1 METVALRHLVVVV
14 PGFGGSVLRAADG
27 TAGWGPAFG
36 DIARSMIWAD
46 PLSVT
51 DGPGVAVAGVI
62 RTATIFPPFVLPGY
76 DQLVRRIQDAY
87 PAIRVDEVLPA
98 RPRDLSADVVLFPY
112 DFRLGVRA
120 AALGLQA
127 EIEQRLRGLPRRDR
141 NRRVIVIGHS
151 MGGLV
156 ARYWLGPL
164 GGAADCL
171 ALITL
176 ATPHR
181 GVPKALDWLVNG
193 VHIGRLR
200 LPQMTEV
207 SRNWQGVYDLLP
219 VYPAILPGP
228 PDRALRPDP
237 AGRPAG
243 IAQQQVRRP
252 IGPLDI
258 GEIAAAGFLD
268 RAAAASDMHAEIDTA
283 WRELGDDAP
292 TLAAVFAR
300 GHATPSRMVLADGR
314 LRITRAD
321 PEWLPHAGWRGD
333 GTVPAFSAV
342 PPGMDPGSAA
352 LRQVPERH
360 LPMAGTAVVTDLVRA
375 YDTMAPWL
383 ASPREPVSPW
393 LGIGFDNVV
402 LAGDPVTVVAEVLG
416 GPADEATRMWVRV
429 VGAGRAGS
437 FRCERDGHQW
447 RAEVPGQ
454 RAGAYSI
461 TVSAARVPGVGQLHS
476 RNLLEVVTAPLA
488 DLAARPTAPITGR

>member
-1 METVALRHLVVVV
+1 
-14 PGFGGSVLRAADG
+14 
-27 TAGWGPAFG
+27 
-36 DIARSMIWAD
+36 MIWAD

-51 DGPGVAVAGVI
+51 DGPGLAVAGVM
-62 RTATIFPPFVLPGY
+62 RTATMFPPFVLPGY
-76 DQLVRRIQDAY
+76 DRLVRRIQDGY
-87 PAIRVDEVLPA
+87 PRIRVDEVLPG
-98 RPRDLSADVVLFPY
+98 RPKDLSADVVLFPY
-112 DFRLGVRA
+112 DFRQGVRA

-127 EIEQRLRGLPRRDR
+127 EIEQRLRGLSRRDR

-164 GGAADCL
+164 GGAADCR

-200 LPQMTEV
+200 LRRMTEV

-219 VYPAILPGP
+219 LYPAILP
-228 PDRALRPDP
+228 DLSDHALRPDSVSRS
-237 AGRPAG
+237 AGTAP
-243 IAQQQVRRP
+243 QEVRQP

-258 GEIAAAGFLD
+258 GEIAAAGFLE
-268 RAAAASDMHAEIDTA
+268 RAAAASDMHAEIGTA
-283 WRELGDDAP
+283 WRELGDRGDAP
-292 TLAAVFAR
+292 PLTAVFAG
-300 GHATPSRMVLADGR
+300 GHATPSRIVLADGK
-314 LRITRAD
+314 LRITRTD

-342 PPGMDPGSAA
+342 PPGMEPGNPV

-360 LPMAGTAVVTDLVRA
+360 LPMAGTPVVTDLLRA
-375 YDTMAPWL
+375 YDTMAPQL
-383 ASPREPVSPW
+383 ASRREPVPPW
-393 LGIGFDNVV
+393 LGVSFDNVV

-416 GPADEATRMWVRV
+416 GPADEGTRMWVRV
-429 VGAGRAGS
+429 VGADRTGS

-461 TVSAARVPGVGQLHS
+461 TVSAARVPDVGQLHS
-476 RNLLEVVTAPLA
+476 RNMIEVVALP
-488 DLAARPTAPITGR
+488 